1 MIGIIMRA
9 ERIARIQ
16 AAVHRKI
23 QMIFLNKLPKIRR
36 AHVLL
41 LFSERI
47 LQIQR
52 INAKLIRHHDINI
65 VRHPSC
71 HPVMPADGFQP
82 PDLIH
87 ILERN
92 AVHLIGSVLL
102 QQRSQALDALS
113 CTVNVRKDQN
123 HQILFAKAACPLLLS
138 ILCGNVLHEWIRTE
152 NSFICG
158 DGFRCRHS
166 DIGRIHAACRPGS
179 LSRNRIGNCRI
190 THRIVRKLHLH
201 MGKYGLIMYG
211 LLLR

>member
-1 MIGIIMRA
+1 
-9 ERIARIQ
+9 
-16 AAVHRKI
+16 
-23 QMIFLNKLPKIRR
+23 
-36 AHVLL
+36 
-41 LFSERI
+41 
-47 LQIQR
+47 
-52 INAKLIRHHDINI
+52 
-65 VRHPSC
+65 
-71 HPVMPADGFQP
+71 MPADGFQP

-138 ILCGNVLHEWIRTE
+138 VLCGDIFHQRVCAE

-166 DIGRIHAACRPGS
+166 DIGRIHTACRPGS
-179 LSRNRIGNCRI
+179 LSRNCIRNSRI
-190 THRIVRKLHLH
+190 THRIIRKLHLH
-201 MGKYGLIMYG
+201 MGKH
-211 LLLR
+211 